1 MSQLKVVIT
10 DFTEP
15 GNRFEEEEFQSS
27 GLDIQLVRLNE
38 RSPEALIP
46 LLRDADGLLVQFAQ
60 INRQVIGAL
69 DKCRVIS
76 RYGIGVDMIDLDA
89 ATQRGLPVC
98 NVPDFCM
105 DEVSTHTIG
114 FLLALNRHIFAH
126 HQHVRAGKWG
136 MHPLGNPPARLA
148 GQILG
153 VVGLGHIGSIVAR
166 KAACLGLQVL
176 GSDPYVTAEEVRA
189 AGGELV
195 GLTDLLH
202 RSDYVTLHCPLNSE
216 THHLIGSEQLA
227 LMKPTAFLIN
237 MARGPIVD
245 QAALYRA
252 LVEGTIAGAA
262 LDVMEQEPPA
272 ADDPFLQLDNVLI
285 TPHTSSWSAESI
297 VQLRRDTA
305 RNVVDFFQGKMP
317 RSVVNLKGLG
327 WSV

>member
-15 GNRFEEEEFQSS
+15 GNQFEEEEFQSS
-27 GLDIQLVRLNE
+27 GLEIQLVRLNE
-38 RSPEALIP
+38 RSSEALIP

-60 INRQVIGAL
+60 INRRVIEAL

-105 DEVSTHTIG
+105 DEVSSHTIG
-114 FLLALNRHIFAH
+114 FILALNRHLFAH
-126 HQHVRAGKWG
+126 HEHVRNGKWG
-136 MHPLGNPPARLA
+136 KQPLTDPPARLA
-148 GQILG
+148 GQVLG
-153 VVGLGHIGSIVAR
+153 VVGLGHIGSIVVR

-176 GSDPYVTAEEVRA
+176 GSDPYVTADEARA
-189 AGGELV
+189 AGCELV
-195 GLTDLLH
+195 GLTELL
-202 RSDYVTLHCPLNSE
+202 RRADYVTLHCPLNPE
-216 THHLIGSEQLA
+216 TFHLIGTEQFA
-227 LMKPTAFLIN
+227 SMKPTAFLIN

-252 LVEGTIAGAA
+252 LVDGTIAGAA
-262 LDVMEQEPPA
+262 LDVLEQEPPA
-272 ADDPFLQLDNVLI
+272 PDEPLLQLDNVLI
-285 TPHTSSWSAESI
+285 TPHTSSWSAQSI

-305 RNVVDFFQGKMP
+305 RNVVAFFKGETP
-317 RSVVNLKGLG
+317 RSVVNVKGLG

>member
-105 DEVSTHTIG
+105 DEVSTPRIG
-114 FLLALNRHIFAH
+114 FCCA
-126 HQHVRAGKWG
+126 
-136 MHPLGNPPARLA
+136 
-148 GQILG
+148 
-153 VVGLGHIGSIVAR
+153 
-166 KAACLGLQVL
+166 
-176 GSDPYVTAEEVRA
+176 
-189 AGGELV
+189 
-195 GLTDLLH
+195 
-202 RSDYVTLHCPLNSE
+202 
-216 THHLIGSEQLA
+216 
-227 LMKPTAFLIN
+227 
-237 MARGPIVD
+237 
-245 QAALYRA
+245 
-252 LVEGTIAGAA
+252 
-262 LDVMEQEPPA
+262 
-272 ADDPFLQLDNVLI
+272 
-285 TPHTSSWSAESI
+285 
-297 VQLRRDTA
+297 
-305 RNVVDFFQGKMP
+305 
-317 RSVVNLKGLG
+317 
-327 WSV
+327 